1 MNKAASSEPCLVCGL
16 DRKIVNTKTML
27 VWIYYGCEAGKAC
40 TMVRALCASLNS
52 TVVCSTSDSEGGAVA
67 TEKAMVTQHV
77 VVYMMHDGT
86 GLVKCRSCHID
97 AL

>member
-1 MNKAASSEPCLVCGL
+1 MAVKLEKHVPWSAAGSLVSH
-16 DRKIVNTKTML
+16 
-27 VWIYYGCEAGKAC
+27 
-40 TMVRALCASLNS
+40 ALCASLNS
-52 TVVCSTSDSEGGAVA
+52 TVVCSTSDSEGGAIA